1 MMPLHYA
8 LTDGLVF
15 VIAAWGV
22 WRFLEAGKPVGA
34 LGVALFGLAAAIGT
48 VRVTSGLIEPL
59 AAPHQFASQI
69 GGLLGLLLIL
79 WQIFE
84 ATIGRPKLLPSVA
97 AVVVAA
103 GLAVFLPVLGA
114 PIYVL
119 ALVSG
124 VTLFGLDR
132 LGGKPNIGA
141 ALGFGLMLPN
151 VLFLRQSSFLGPDL
165 SWHLFHIFVA
175 VWLILSVL
183 ALTPKRL
190 GRTETVSTRA

>member
-1 MMPLHYA
+1 MMPVHYA

-22 WRFLEAGKPVGA
+22 WRFLKSGKPAGA

-59 AAPHQFASQI
+59 AAPHRFASQI
-69 GGLLGLLLIL
+69 GGLLGVLLIL

-84 ATIGRPKLLPSVA
+84 ATIGRAKPLPSVA
-97 AVVVAA
+97 AVVFAA
-103 GLAVFLPVLGA
+103 GLAVLIPGLGA
-114 PIYVL
+114 PIYML

-124 VTLFGLDR
+124 IALFGLNR

-165 SWHLFHIFVA
+165 SWHLFHIFIA
-175 VWLILSVL
+175 VWLIVTVL

-190 GRTETVSTRA
+190 GKAETVSSRA

>member
-8 LTDGLVF
+8 LTDALIVGVA
-15 VIAAWGV
+15 VWGA
-22 WRFLEAGKPVGA
+22 WRFIRADKPVAA

-48 VRVTSGLIEPL
+48 VRVTSGLILPL
-59 AAPHQFASQI
+59 AVPHRFASQI

-84 ATIGRPKLLPSVA
+84 TTIERPKLIPSVA
-97 AVVVAA
+97 TCVVAV
-103 GLAVFLPVLGA
+103 GLAIFVPVAGA

-119 ALVSG
+119 ALVCG
-124 VTLFGLDR
+124 IALFGCNLR
-132 LGGKPNIGA
+132 GGRPNIGA

-165 SWHLFHIFVA
+165 SWHVFHTLSA
-175 VWLILSVL
+175 LWLVL
-183 ALTPKRL
+183 TVFALTPKQAESAATL
-190 GRTETVSTRA
+190 SSSA